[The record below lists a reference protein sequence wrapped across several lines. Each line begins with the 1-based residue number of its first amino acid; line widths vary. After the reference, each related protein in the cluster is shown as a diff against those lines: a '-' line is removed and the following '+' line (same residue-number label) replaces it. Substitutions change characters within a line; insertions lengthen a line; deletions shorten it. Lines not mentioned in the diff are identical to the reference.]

1 VQELLGHGPFDDH
14 DLHPQLR
21 PAATKH
27 SQPVDQPEPPAKAVL
42 GEKLFVFKDER
53 SYTSR

>member
-1 VQELLGHGPFDDH
+1 M
-14 DLHPQLR
+14 DLSTTMIYTHSCDR
-21 PAATKH
+21 PRLSIRSRLTNTNRL
-27 SQPVDQPEPPAKAVL
+27 AKAVL